1 MQIAPPT
8 PLMSE
13 FRTSILGAA
22 LVAIGPISMALYTP
36 AMPKLAAVFDTSPS
50 VIKLTLTAYF
60 AGFAL
65 TQLVCGPLTDAYGRR
80 PVTLWFLLLYLGA
93 TVMATWAPTVE
104 WLIVARLVQ
113 GVGAAVGIAV
123 SRAIVRDQYIG
134 QASSRILNAV
144 GMMLAVGP
152 AVSPT
157 IGGITLTLFGWQ
169 EIFYF
174 MMIYG
179 VLLGLAVFFLLPET
193 NLLPDPARARPR
205 RLLDAYLTLSITPA
219 FLRPS
224 LFIGLSLGC
233 IYTMATIIPFVMIEH
248 VGLTPAQ
255 FGFGMMLQSA
265 CYFSGTIST
274 SRLLRRCDAESLVP
288 WSIGGMLVG
297 MTLLSAML
305 HVPGF
310 TYLMVM
316 GPIGLFTFSL
326 AHAIPATTTWAL
338 ASFPRMAGS
347 AASMMGF
354 IQFGSGFA
362 GSIVAAWIGDPV
374 LAMATVPPAMP
385 MIGIVAYVLLG
396 FATRRQPPS
405 RM

>member
-1 MQIAPPT
+1 MQISPP
-8 PLMSE
+8 PPVMSE
-13 FRTSILGAA
+13 RRTAILGAA

-36 AMPKLAAVFDTSPS
+36 AMPTLAAVFDTSPS

-65 TQLVCGPLTDAYGRR
+65 TQLICGPLTDAYGRR
-80 PVTLWFLLLYLGA
+80 PVTLWFLALYLVA
-93 TVMATWAPTVE
+93 TAVATWAPTVE
-104 WLIVARLVQ
+104 WLIVARLIQ
-113 GVGAAVGIAV
+113 GVGAAVGMAV

-169 EIFYF
+169 QIFYF
-174 MMIYG
+174 MILYG
-179 VLLGLAVFFLLPET
+179 VALGLAVFFLLPET
-193 NLLPDPARARPR
+193 NTAPDPTRAHPR
-205 RLLDAYLTLSITPA
+205 RLVNAYLTLCVTPV

-265 CYFSGTIST
+265 CYFSGTIVT
-274 SRLLRRCDAESLVP
+274 SRLMRRFDADNLVP
-288 WSIGGMLVG
+288 WSIAGMLVA
-297 MTLLSAML
+297 MSLLAVML
-305 HVPGF
+305 HQPDFG
-310 TYLMVM
+310 YLMVM

-374 LAMATVPPAMP
+374 LAMATVAPAMP
-385 MIGIVAYVLLG
+385 VIGVIAYVVLG
-396 FATRRQPPS
+396 LVMRRQSPA